1 MSAPPPGASHR
12 AECAPAQRSHF
23 SHPSPTEPSP
33 EHALHG
39 LQSALRPR
47 PERSQTPDRKARERR
62 LPGRGLGRRSPPRAP
77 APRLRSGSSASGVA
91 ACAGTELPLPRPGGT
106 PSGSG
111 LGGGSRGHGGGARGG
126 AGGEPHPGRAAALLL
141 PPQPGW
147 GCGPGCLRW
156 LPASRPA
163 GSRERSEARS
173 LFPGNAYPAVR
184 PSFPQPAWPPG
195 ASDTLGERPCAR
207 GSAGGA
213 VLSSACCSRA
223 TAVGSMRDY
232 DEVTTF
238 LGEWGP
244 FQRLIFFLLSA
255 SIIPNGF
262 NGMSVVFLAA
272 TPEHRCRVP
281 DAANLSRAWRNHSIP
296 LRLQDGREVPHSC
309 RRYRL
314 AAIANF
320 SALGLEPGRDV
331 DLEQLEQESCLDGWE
346 FSQDIYQSTIV
357 TEVWQEE
364 HPLCNHGCADWLQL
378 PADFLHQLG
387 DVYCVICHRW
397 HGPDLQLCGGLHSR
411 FIPESPRWLISQR
424 RFREAE
430 NIIQK
435 AAKMNNI
442 AAPVVIFD
450 PMELQELK
458 LQSQQKVFILDL
470 FRTRNIATITIMS
483 LLLWMLTSVGY
494 FALSLNAPNLHG
506 DAYLNCFLSALIEV
520 PAYITAWL
528 LLRTLPRR
536 YIIAGVLFLGGG
548 VLLLIQMVPAD
559 YNFLSI
565 GLVMLGKF
573 GITSAFSMLYV
584 FTAELY
590 PTLVRNMA
598 VGVTSM
604 ASRVGSIIAPYF
616 VYLGAYNRV
625 LPYIVMGSLTV
636 FIGIITLFFPESF
649 GMTLPETLEQMQKVK
664 GFRFRK
670 RTRDSVEKEENP
682 KVLITS
688 F

>member
-1 MSAPPPGASHR
+1 
-12 AECAPAQRSHF
+12 
-23 SHPSPTEPSP
+23 
-33 EHALHG
+33 
-39 LQSALRPR
+39 
-47 PERSQTPDRKARERR
+47 
-62 LPGRGLGRRSPPRAP
+62 
-77 APRLRSGSSASGVA
+77 
-91 ACAGTELPLPRPGGT
+91 
-106 PSGSG
+106 
-111 LGGGSRGHGGGARGG
+111 
-126 AGGEPHPGRAAALLL
+126 
-141 PPQPGW
+141 
-147 GCGPGCLRW
+147 
-156 LPASRPA
+156 
-163 GSRERSEARS
+163 
-173 LFPGNAYPAVR
+173 
-184 PSFPQPAWPPG
+184 
-195 ASDTLGERPCAR
+195 
-207 GSAGGA
+207 
-213 VLSSACCSRA
+213 
-223 TAVGSMRDY
+223 MRDY
-232 DEVTTF
+232 DEAIAF

-262 NGMSVVFLAA
+262 NGMSVVFLAG

-281 DAANLSRAWRNHSIP
+281 DAANLSSAWRNNSVP
-296 LRLQDGREVPHSC
+296 LRLRDGREVLHSC

-314 AAIANF
+314 ATIANF

-331 DLEQLEQESCLDGWE
+331 DLGQLEQESCLDGWE
-346 FSQDIYQSTIV
+346 FSQDVYWSTVV
-357 TEVWQEE
+357 TEWNLVCEDNWKV
-364 HPLCNHGCADWLQL
+364 PLTTSLFFVGVLLGSFVSGQLSDRFGRKNVLFATMAVQTGFSFLQIFSISWEMFTVLFLIVGMGQISNYVVAFILGTEILGKSVRIIFSTLGVCTFFAVGYMLLPLFAYFIRDWRMLL
-378 PADFLHQLG
+378 LALTVPGVL
-387 DVYCVICHRW
+387 CVPLW
-397 HGPDLQLCGGLHSR
+397 W

-430 NIIQK
+430 DIIQK

-442 AAPVVIFD
+442 AVPAVIFD
-450 PMELQELK
+450 SVEELNPLK
-458 LQSQQKVFILDL
+458 QQKAFILDL
-470 FRTRNIATITIMS
+470 FRTWNIAIMTIMS

-494 FALSLNAPNLHG
+494 FALSLDTPNLHG
-506 DAYLNCFLSALIEV
+506 DAYLNCFLSALIEI

-536 YIIAGVLFLGGG
+536 YIIAAVLFWGGG
-548 VLLLIQMVPAD
+548 VLLFIQLVPVD
-559 YNFLSI
+559 YYFLSI

-616 VYLGAYNRV
+616 VYLGAYNRM

-636 FIGIITLFFPESF
+636 LIGILTLFFPESL

-664 GFRFRK
+664 WFRSGK
-670 RTRDSVEKEENP
+670 KTRDSMETEENP
-682 KVLITS
+682 KVLITA

>member
-1 MSAPPPGASHR
+1 
-12 AECAPAQRSHF
+12 
-23 SHPSPTEPSP
+23 
-33 EHALHG
+33 
-39 LQSALRPR
+39 
-47 PERSQTPDRKARERR
+47 
-62 LPGRGLGRRSPPRAP
+62 
-77 APRLRSGSSASGVA
+77 
-91 ACAGTELPLPRPGGT
+91 
-106 PSGSG
+106 
-111 LGGGSRGHGGGARGG
+111 
-126 AGGEPHPGRAAALLL
+126 
-141 PPQPGW
+141 
-147 GCGPGCLRW
+147 
-156 LPASRPA
+156 
-163 GSRERSEARS
+163 
-173 LFPGNAYPAVR
+173 
-184 PSFPQPAWPPG
+184 
-195 ASDTLGERPCAR
+195 
-207 GSAGGA
+207 
-213 VLSSACCSRA
+213 
-223 TAVGSMRDY
+223 MRDY
-232 DEVTTF
+232 DEVTAF
-238 LGEWGP
+238 LGEWGL
-244 FQRLIFFLLSA
+244 FQRLIFFMLSA

-262 NGMSVVFLAA
+262 NGMSIVFLAG

-281 DAANLSRAWRNHSIP
+281 DTANLSSAWRNHSIP
-296 LRLQDGREVPHSC
+296 LRLQDGLEVPHSC

-314 AAIANF
+314 ETIANF

-346 FSQDIYQSTIV
+346 FSQDIYLSTIV
-357 TEVWQEE
+357 TEWSLVCDNDWKT
-364 HPLCNHGCADWLQL
+364 PLTTSLFFVGVL
-378 PADFLHQLG
+378 LG
-387 DVYCVICHRW
+387 SF
-397 HGPDLQLCGGLHSR
+397 LCGQLSDR

-430 NIIQK
+430 DIIQK
-435 AAKMNNI
+435 AAKINNV
-442 AAPVVIFD
+442 AAPGVVFD
-450 PMELQELK
+450 PVELLELTSLK
-458 LQSQQKVFILDL
+458 QQKVFILDL

-494 FALSLNAPNLHG
+494 FALSLNTPNLHG

-536 YIIAGVLFLGGG
+536 FIIAGVLFLGGG
-548 VLLLIQMVPAD
+548 VLLLFQVVPAD

-590 PTLVRNMA
+590 PTLIRNMA

-625 LPYIVMGSLTV
+625 LPYILMGTLTV
-636 FIGIITLFFPESF
+636 LNGIITLFFPESF
-649 GMTLPETLEQMQKVK
+649 GMALPETLEQMQKVK
-664 GFRFRK
+664 GFRSGK
-670 RTRDSVEKEENP
+670 KTKDSVDKEENP